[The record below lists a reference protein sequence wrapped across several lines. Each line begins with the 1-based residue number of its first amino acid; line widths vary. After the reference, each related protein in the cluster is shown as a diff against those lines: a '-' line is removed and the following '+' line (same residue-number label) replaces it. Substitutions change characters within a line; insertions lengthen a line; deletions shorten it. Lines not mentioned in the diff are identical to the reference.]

1 LKEDFKI
8 DSYPDVYLTLFNE
21 GKRLAYLNI
30 VTPMLMSLYHKRLK
44 KLLEKVNL
52 DYDKLDFRQDFPQLI
67 SYSPLQSIQKIKM
80 QIDNLPENLKEKCVS
95 LEKLK
100 SVKEADDIVRE
111 FDGLLKEFGHLSESG
126 NDFSFPKWEENP
138 EMVYNMVM
146 NSSPDENRSG
156 MYTLNEMQQKGFRIS
171 RSVHKTFKKAG
182 NFKVYREQIS
192 SLYIFGYGLFRR
204 LFLMIGKDLAEKGL
218 IDSEYDIFYLRKEE
232 IDFILENN
240 PEVNEKRY
248 QDLILKRKNEMAE
261 TKDIVLPQVIYGE
274 EAPILEKGREKNH
287 SGIGTS
293 SGTYSGKTRVVLKID
308 DFGTVQK
315 GDVLLIPFSDVSWT
329 PILAKAGAIVSET
342 GGLLSHCSIIA
353 RELGIPAL
361 VSVENA
367 CSIGSGLVA
376 TVDGSNGVLTI
387 HDYE

>member
-1 LKEDFKI
+1 MKD
-8 DSYPDVYLTLFNE
+8 
-21 GKRLAYLNI
+21 
-30 VTPMLMSLYHKRLK
+30 
-44 KLLEKVNL
+44 
-52 DYDKLDFRQDFPQLI
+52 
-67 SYSPLQSIQKIKM
+67 
-80 QIDNLPENLKEKCVS
+80 
-95 LEKLK
+95 
-100 SVKEADDIVRE
+100 
-111 FDGLLKEFGHLSESG
+111 FGHLSESG
-126 NDFSFPKWEENP
+126 NDFSVPKWEENP
-138 EMVYNMVM
+138 ELVYNMVM
-146 NSSPDENRSG
+146 SSSPDENRSG
-156 MYTLNEMQQKGFRIS
+156 MYTLNEMQQKGLRIS
-171 RSVHKTFKKAG
+171 RSIYKTYKKAG